1 MQIAL
6 SIRNLS
12 KEYTN
17 FGGSHRVVS
26 NLTLSVPRGEV
37 FGFLGPNGAGK
48 TTTIKMI
55 AGLAFPTRG
64 TIEIFGEP
72 NHTRT
77 VRARVGFMSENP
89 YFYSYLTAQEFMF
102 FSAALLNLPSITAK
116 ERNASLLSMV
126 GLNAAARQQIRTFSK
141 GMNQRLGFAQA
152 LLGDPEIVFLDEPLD
167 GLDPLG
173 RVDFKRMIQALKK
186 EGKTI
191 FFNSHILSDVQEL
204 CDSIGII
211 HKGKLL
217 EAGPLTRI
225 LKGRESLEEH
235 FIRVV
240 ADTDRS
246 RRVGAK
252 R

>member
-1 MQIAL
+1 MHIAL

-17 FGGSHRVVS
+17 FGGSSRVVS
-26 NLTLSVPRGEV
+26 NLTLSVADGEV

-55 AGLAFPTRG
+55 VGLAFPTRG
-64 TIEIFGEP
+64 TIEIFGQ
-72 NHTRT
+72 HAHSRA

-89 YFYSYLTAQEFMF
+89 YFYSYLTAGEFMR
-102 FSAALLNLPSITAK
+102 FS
-116 ERNASLLSMV
+116 ASLLNIPPKMAKDRAQSLLAMV
-126 GLNAAARQQIRTFSK
+126 GLREVADRQIRTFSK

-152 LLGDPEIVFLDEPLD
+152 LLGDPDIIFLDEPLD

-173 RVDFKRMIQALKK
+173 RVDFKRMMQALKK

-204 CDSIGII
+204 CDSVGII

-217 EAGPLTRI
+217 EVGPLRR
-225 LKGRESLEEH
+225 LLSARESLEEH
-235 FIRVV
+235 FIRI
-240 ADTDRS
+240 
-246 RRVGAK
+246 VGAK

>member
-1 MQIAL
+1 VQIAL

-55 AGLAFPTRG
+55 VGLAFPTRG

-72 NHTRT
+72 SNTRT

-89 YFYSYLTAQEFMF
+89 YFYSYLTAQEFML
-102 FSAALLNLPSITAK
+102 FSASLLNLSSIIAH
-116 ERNASLLSMV
+116 ERTASLLNMV
-126 GLNAAARQQIRTFSK
+126 GLSGAADQQIRTFSK

-211 HKGKLL
+211 HKGKLV
-217 EAGPLTRI
+217 ESGPLTRI

-240 ADTDRS
+240 
-246 RRVGAK
+246 GAK
-252 R
+252 K